1 MNNENE
7 KEEMSFEEAQAAVQQ
22 MFQQSSEEAER
33 NALADRL
40 EEQQEQQAAERE
52 QSTGQAEQAA
62 NAAADEAEQSQ
73 ETAQQAQAAAQQ
85 ATNAAAANSQQANA
99 VMQEN
104 QQLRQA
110 LSDMQLQMRQANE
123 ALQAMQKREQQASDL
138 QKQAIMQQTLEM
150 PSLDMSELAFADEET
165 AAQMQQAY
173 ADQMAKY
180 VRGQVMRE
188 FEPYIKEANEA
199 RAAKQRDEII
209 NALADDEAF
218 SGIKESAPQILRLIG
233 NNAAKFSPDLSE
245 EEKIAMGYILSRGV
259 DAIQSPRP
267 EKRQPT
273 MEELMQLYESNPEF
287 QAAVEQKR
295 IDSIKG
301 SQQVPPMSA
310 SQGAANAALHI
321 KEKPKSFDEAREGV
335 MRLFGARQ

>member
-1 MNNENE
+1 MH
-7 KEEMSFEEAQAAVQQ
+7 
-22 MFQQSSEEAER
+22 
-33 NALADRL
+33 
-40 EEQQEQQAAERE
+40 
-52 QSTGQAEQAA
+52 
-62 NAAADEAEQSQ
+62 
-73 ETAQQAQAAAQQ
+73 
-85 ATNAAAANSQQANA
+85 
-99 VMQEN
+99 
-104 QQLRQA
+104 
-110 LSDMQLQMRQANE
+110 
-123 ALQAMQKREQQASDL
+123 
-138 QKQAIMQQTLEM
+138 
-150 PSLDMSELAFADEET
+150 
-165 AAQMQQAY
+165 
-173 ADQMAKY
+173 
-180 VRGQVMRE
+180 E

-273 MEELMQLYESNPEF
+273 MDELMQLYESNPEF